1 MGRGTRCEEQG
12 AGAKD
17 EGRGMSDEG
26 RGARCEVRGAEN
38 EVPEVLSVKNNVPS
52 YHGLA
57 NRSNDRVLHFPTR
70 HNQ

>member
-1 MGRGTRCEEQG
+1 
-12 AGAKD
+12 
-17 EGRGMSDEG
+17 MSDEG